1 MRILFPIFALS
12 LITAPCHADTVWLV
26 NGDRISGNII
36 ELAKSSLKIKTRYAA
51 TLSINISAV
60 KSFQTDAKQHWEI
73 NLTPRSALIAQT
85 DKQGYV
91 SIDGQMI
98 AIQDLALLPSQA
110 TWKKSGLLETTLD
123 VDNDKKRKEKL
134 HINGELNLESKHWR
148 HSLAAETKRDK
159 ERDKLT
165 EDTLEL
171 HYTLDYLINTHWLV
185 RADTSYREEG
195 VDITSHYWYLAAGPG
210 YRLWGEG
217 KDKLDAVFAYN
228 HFWVGNRLLD
238 LELSAWSFALDY
250 QQFWLDEKL
259 ETFTD
264 ARIAFPEIDVIDYIA
279 NTSSG
284 LRYHLNHSIH
294 LSLKYDYNETRFS
307 LGTLKDSSYV
317 LGAGAKF

>member
-1 MRILFPIFALS
+1 MRILFSIFALS
-12 LITAPCHADTVWLV
+12 LITAPCHADTVWLI
-26 NGDRISGNII
+26 NGDRISGEII
-36 ELAKSSLKIKTRYAA
+36 ELAKGSLKIKTRYAA
-51 TLSINISAV
+51 TLSLDLSAV
-60 KSFQTDAKQHWEI
+60 KSFQTDAKQDWEI
-73 NLTPRSALIAQT
+73 NLTPRSAVIVQS
-85 DKQGYV
+85 DRQGYV
-91 SIDGQMI
+91 SIDGQTV

-110 TWKKSGLLETTLD
+110 TWKRSGLLETTLD
-123 VDNDKKRKEKL
+123 VDNDKNRKEKL

-171 HYTLDYLINTHWLV
+171 HHTLDYLINTHWLL
-185 RADTSYREEG
+185 RADSSYREEG
-195 VDITSHYWYLAAGPG
+195 IDTASHYWYLAAGPG

-228 HFWVGNRLLD
+228 HFWVGNRKFD

-264 ARIAFPEIDVIDYIA
+264 ARIAFPDIDIIDYIS

-284 LRYHLNHSIH
+284 LRYRLNHSIH

-307 LGTLKDSSYV
+307 VGTLKDSSYV
-317 LGAGAKF
+317 LGAGVDF

>member
-1 MRILFPIFALS
+1 MRTLLSITAFS
-12 LITAPCHADTVWLV
+12 LIGTQCLADTVWLT

-36 ELAKSSLKIKTRYAA
+36 ELSNSSLKIKTRYAS

-60 KSFQTDAKQHWEI
+60 NSFQTDAKQHWDI
-73 NLTPRSALIAQT
+73 NLTPRPALIAQS
-85 DKQGYV
+85 DKRGYV
-91 SIDGQMI
+91 SIDGQMV

-123 VDNDKKRKEKL
+123 VDNDKKHKEKL
-134 HINGELNLESKHWR
+134 HINSELNLESKHWR
-148 HSLAAETKRDK
+148 HSLATETKRDK
-159 ERDKLT
+159 ERSKLT

-171 HYTLDYLINTHWLV
+171 NYTLDYLINTHWLA

-195 VDITSHYWYLAAGPG
+195 EEITNHYWYLAAGPG
-210 YRLWGEG
+210 YRLWGDG
-217 KDKLDAVFAYN
+217 KDKLDAVLAYN
-228 HFWVGNRLLD
+228 RFWVGNRILD
-238 LELSAWSFALDY
+238 LELRAWSLGLDY
-250 QQFWLDEKL
+250 QQFWLAEKL

-264 ARIAFPEIDVIDYIA
+264 ARIAVPEIDLIDYIA

-284 LRYHLNHSIH
+284 LRYHVNHSIH

-317 LGAGAKF
+317 LGAGVNF